1 MAQPIASI
9 VLRMP
14 TAADPATLWAALT
27 VPERVAAWFTTA
39 SPLGTV
45 GAPYT
50 LDFGDGS
57 VVDGELRELVPG
69 HRFAHSWH
77 WQGAPA
83 AETTQVTWEVERTA
97 DGRTVAVLTHAGW
110 AEAGLDESDRDDHRD
125 SWEDYLDGLRELLS
139 GGV

>member
-1 MAQPIASI
+1 MAQSIAPI

-39 SPLGTV
+39 SPLGAV

-57 VVDGELRELVPG
+57 IVDGELREIVPG

-77 WQGAPA
+77 WQGAPTS
-83 AETTQVTWEVERTA
+83 ETTQVTWEVEPAA
-97 DGRTVAVLTHAGW
+97 DGRSAVVLRHAGW
-110 AEAGLDESDRDDHRD
+110 AEAGLAETDRDDHRD
-125 SWEDYLDGLRELLS
+125 VWQEYLDGLRELFP
-139 GGV
+139 GGA